1 MEKVGSL
8 GQGGSGVVD
17 VEQPTMTRDLCRD
30 FERFQ
35 RGDEGFDVVWGQIE
49 GFVSKEVISGLRKRL
64 VRGHKTADDLAAH
77 DDIVQEVCRKLQELR
92 RKPQQ
97 WFDPARRGRGAAGLR
112 NWLGQICQNEVVSY
126 CRKWRGAGR
135 KLKQEN
141 VADLELNA
149 LVGRSPNGREPLS
162 PQGLAEQAELMTILN
177 DCLALL
183 PPQHRQAIDLRFFE
197 GLTDRA
203 AGEKI
208 GSAPSTITK
217 RARAAIT
224 QLRKLLSER
233 GVAGP

>member
-8 GQGGSGVVD
+8 GQGGSGVAD
-17 VEQPTMTRDLCRD
+17 VEQPTVIRDLCRD

-35 RGDEGFDVVWGQIE
+35 RGDEGFGVVWGQIE

-64 VRGHKTADDLAAH
+64 VRGHKMADDLAAH

-92 RKPQQ
+92 GKPQQ
-97 WFDPARRGRGAAGLR
+97 WFDPTRR
-112 NWLGQICQNEVVSY
+112 
-126 CRKWRGAGR
+126 
-135 KLKQEN
+135 
-141 VADLELNA
+141 
-149 LVGRSPNGREPLS
+149 GRSPNGREPLS
-162 PQGLAEQAELMTILN
+162 LQGLAERAEVMTILN
-177 DCLALL
+177 EFLALL

-217 RARAAIT
+217 RAKAAIT
-224 QLRKLLSER
+224 QLRKLLSDR
-233 GVAGP
+233 GVEAA